1 MITRILTVSL
11 VFLGCHSA
19 GAQEPANSLS
29 SSRPR
34 ATLYDIGRAIPW
46 SHIGAPPP
54 QGSPAARVEKW
65 QREAAAYD
73 QAFQVIKESW
83 TGEAMENPDELR
95 FRVGPYEDLIRTV
108 TGSGGYGNLALA
120 DCLRRLSLSLLIR
133 YAVTHPLEYEA
144 VGDLLSK
151 DRVRLLDC
159 PATGDMVAEEL
170 KLDRKSVV

>member
-1 MITRILTVSL
+1 MITGILTASL

-19 GAQEPANSLS
+19 GAQEPANSLSSSRPGATLYDLVPTRRSSQEPANSLS

-108 TGSGGYGNLALA
+108 TGSGGYRSAK
-120 DCLRRLSLSLLIR
+120 RR
-133 YAVTHPLEYEA
+133 
-144 VGDLLSK
+144 VGKECRS
-151 DRVRLLDC
+151 R
-159 PATGDMVAEEL
+159 
-170 KLDRKSVV
+170 